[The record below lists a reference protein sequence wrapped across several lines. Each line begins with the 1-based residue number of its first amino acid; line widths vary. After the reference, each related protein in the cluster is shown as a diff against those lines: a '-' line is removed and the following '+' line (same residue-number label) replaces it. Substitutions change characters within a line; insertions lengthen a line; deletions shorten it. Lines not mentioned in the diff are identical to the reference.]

1 MGRDGGEMTRMQ
13 IAINGFGRIGRT
25 FFRAAYALHPKEFNI
40 VAVNDL
46 GDIET
51 LAHLLKYD
59 SSYGEFAGQV
69 KVKGDK
75 LMVDDKEIT
84 VLSEKEPANLPW
96 KDLGVD
102 LVIESTGV
110 FTDREAASAHVK
122 AGAKNVIITAP
133 AEGEKPIKTIILGVN
148 EEEFNPSEDILSMA
162 SCTTNALA
170 PVADVLHKNFGV
182 LKSSMT
188 TIHSYTMDQRLQD
201 DAHKDLRRAR
211 AASLSIIPTTT
222 GATIAATAVIP
233 DLKNKMNGI
242 SYRVPTATVS
252 LLEFVALVSKN
263 VTVEEVNAAYKNAAD
278 DPKTQGAIAV
288 SNKPLVSA
296 DFKGDPHGAIIDLLS
311 TQVID
316 GNLVRVVAWYDNELG
331 YSYRLA
337 EFCKY
342 IEEKTIRS

>member
-1 MGRDGGEMTRMQ
+1 MQ

-25 FFRAAYALHPKEFNI
+25 FFRAAIEKQLNI
-40 VAVNDL
+40 IAINDL
-46 GDIET
+46 GDIKT

-59 SSYGEFAGQV
+59 SSYGKF
-69 KVKGDK
+69 
-75 LMVDDKEIT
+75 DDKIEVEEDNLIVDGKKIE
-84 VLSEKEPANLPW
+84 VLQEKEPANLPW

-110 FTDREAASAHVK
+110 FTDHETASGHIK

-133 AEGEKPIKTIILGVN
+133 AKGEGEKVKTIVLGVN
-148 EEEFNPSEDILSMA
+148 ENEFNPEEDILSMA
-162 SCTTNALA
+162 SCTTNALG
-170 PVADVLHKNFGV
+170 PVAKVLHKNFIV
-182 LKSSMT
+182 QKSTMT
-188 TIHSYTMDQRLQD
+188 TIHSYTMDQCLQD

-211 AASLSIIPTTT
+211 AAALSIIPTTT
-222 GATIAATAVIP
+222 GATIAASEALP
-233 DLKNKMNGI
+233 ELKDKMNGI

-263 VTVEEVNAAYKNAAD
+263 TTVEEVNNAYEKAALDVEYKNSLD
-278 DPKTQGAIAV
+278 V
-288 SNKPLVSA
+288 SREPLVSA
-296 DFKGDPHGAIIDLLS
+296 DFKGDPHGAIVDLLS

-316 GNLVRVVAWYDNELG
+316 GNLIRVVAFYDNEMG

-342 IEEKTIRS
+342 IENKF

>member
-1 MGRDGGEMTRMQ
+1 MK

-25 FFRAAYALHPKEFNI
+25 FFRAAKEKQLNI
-40 VAVNDL
+40 IAINDL

-59 SSYGEFAGQV
+59 SSYGKFNGKIEVEADNLV
-69 KVKGDK
+69 
-75 LMVDDKEIT
+75 VDGKKIE
-84 VLSEKEPANLPW
+84 VLQEKEPANLPW
-96 KDLGVD
+96 GKLEVD

-110 FTDREAASAHVK
+110 FTDHETASGHIR

-133 AEGEKPIKTIILGVN
+133 AKGEGEKVKTIILGVN
-148 EEEFNPSEDILSMA
+148 EDEFNPEEDILSMA
-162 SCTTNALA
+162 SCTTNALG
-170 PVADVLHKNFGV
+170 PVAKVLHKNFIV
-182 LKSSMT
+182 QKSTMT

-201 DAHKDLRRAR
+201 DTHKDLRRAR
-211 AASLSIIPTTT
+211 AAALSIIPTTT
-222 GATIAATAVIP
+222 GATIAASEALP
-233 DLKNKMNGI
+233 ELKDKMNGI

-263 VTVEEVNAAYKNAAD
+263 TTVEEVNAAYEKAAEDEEYKNSIGIS
-278 DPKTQGAIAV
+278 QE
-288 SNKPLVSA
+288 PLVSA
-296 DFKGDPHGAIIDLLS
+296 DFKGDPHGAIVDLLS

-316 GNLVRVVAWYDNELG
+316 GNLIRVVAFYDNEMG

-342 IEEKTIRS
+342 IENKIN

>member
-1 MGRDGGEMTRMQ
+1 MTRMQ

-25 FFRAAYALHPKEFNI
+25 FFRAAYASQPKLNI
-40 VAVNDL
+40 VALNDL
-46 GDIET
+46 GDLET

-59 SSYGEFAGQV
+59 SSYGEFAGNIEL
-69 KVKGDK
+69 KNDK
-75 LMVDDKEIT
+75 LVVDDQEIR
-84 VLSEKEPANLPW
+84 VFQEKDPANLPW
-96 KDLGVD
+96 KELGVD
-102 LVIESTGV
+102 LVIESTGI
-110 FTDREAASAHVK
+110 FTDRKGAMAHIK

-133 AEGEKPIKTIILGVN
+133 AEGEDPVKTIILGVN
-148 EEEFNPSEDILSMA
+148 EEEFDPQEDVLSMA

-211 AASLSIIPTTT
+211 AAGVSIIPTTT
-222 GATIAATAVIP
+222 GATIAAAAVIP
-233 DLKNKMNGI
+233 ELKNKMNGI

-252 LLEFVALVSKN
+252 LLEFVALLSKN
-263 VTVEEVNAAYKNAAD
+263 VTVQEVNAVYKDAAD
-278 DPKTQGAIAV
+278 DPKTQGAIAT
-288 SNKPLVSA
+288 SEKPLVSA
-296 DFKGDPHGAIIDLLS
+296 DFKGDPHGAIVDLLS

-337 EFCKY
+337 AFCEY
-342 IEEKTIRS
+342 IESKIK

>member
-1 MGRDGGEMTRMQ
+1 MGGDGGGKMTRMQ

-25 FFRAAYALHPKEFNI
+25 FFRAAYQKKLNI
-40 VAVNDL
+40 VALNDL

-51 LAHLLKYD
+51 LSHLLRYD
-59 SSYGEFAGQV
+59 SSYGEFAGNIEV
-69 KVKGDK
+69 KNDK
-75 LMVDDKEIT
+75 LIVDDQEIT

-96 KDLGVD
+96 RDLGVD

-110 FTDREAASAHVK
+110 FTTHEKASAHVQ
-122 AGAKNVIITAP
+122 AGAKIAIITAP
-133 AEGEKPIKTIILGVN
+133 AEGEKPVKTIILGVN
-148 EEEFNPSEDILSMA
+148 EEEFNPEEKVISMA
-162 SCTTNALA
+162 SCTTNALV
-170 PVADVLHKNFGV
+170 PVAAVLHRNFGIQ
-182 LKSSMT
+182 KSSMT

-211 AASLSIIPTTT
+211 AAGLSIIPTTT

-233 DLKNKMNGI
+233 ELKDKMNGI

-252 LLEFVALVSKN
+252 LLEFIALLSKDTN
-263 VTVEEVNAAYKNAAD
+263 VEEVNATFKKAAE
-278 DPKTQGAIAV
+278 DPQYQAAIAV
-288 SNKPLVSA
+288 SAEPLVSV
-296 DFKGDPHGAIIDLLS
+296 DFKGNPHGAIVDLLS

-337 EFCKY
+337 AFCQYLAGK
-342 IEEKTIRS
+342 INS